1 MEWQTLYARRENYP
15 KVPPQ
20 ALVLMGGIDTQ
31 DDRYEG
37 RVWAFGLG
45 EEAWLVHRFILTGD
59 PASEELRR
67 KVGLEIHRQFT
78 RAARRS
84 NACRALVLGCR
95 RPLCR

>member
-1 MEWQTLYARRENYP
+1 
-15 KVPPQ
+15 
-20 ALVLMGGIDTQ
+20 LMGGIDTQ

-67 KVGLEIHRQFT
+67 KVGLE
-78 RAARRS
+78 
-84 NACRALVLGCR
+84 
-95 RPLCR
+95 